1 MANLFDPKIQ
11 ESDLSSKSVVG
22 LERISEVFR
31 VLLWQKSNETGLS
44 PIQIQLLIFI
54 KNHDSSL
61 ANVSQLAR
69 EFNMKKPTISD
80 AVKVLFQK
88 ELITKESGSDARAY
102 TILLTEK
109 GKSVVDSLKDFGE
122 PVKDIL
128 DELDPREKD
137 ALFQS
142 LAKVIFKLNQ
152 RGLIDVQRTCFGCR
166 FYEKSSNGHYCQ
178 FIKKPLLE
186 NEIRLDCGDFQQID
200 S

>member
-1 MANLFDPKIQ
+1 MANLFDPKVQ

-102 TILLTEK
+102 TILLTKK
-109 GKSVVDSLKDFGE
+109 GKLVVDLLKDFGE

-128 DELDPREKD
+128 DELDPKEKD
-137 ALFQS
+137 ALFQALS
-142 LAKVIFKLNQ
+142 KVIFKLNQ

-178 FIKKPLLE
+178 FIKKSLLE
-186 NEIRLDCGDFQQID
+186 NQIRLDCGDFQQID

>member
-1 MANLFDPKIQ
+1 MANLFDPKVQ

-102 TILLTEK
+102 TILLTKK
-109 GKSVVDSLKDFGE
+109 GKLVVDLLKDFGE

-128 DELDPREKD
+128 DELDPKEKD
-137 ALFQS
+137 ALFQALS
-142 LAKVIFKLNQ
+142 KVIFKLNQ

>member
-1 MANLFDPKIQ
+1 MTNLFDPKVQ

-80 AVKVLFQK
+80 AVKILFQK
-88 ELITKESGSDARAY
+88 ELITKESGSDARTY

-109 GKSVVDSLKDFGE
+109 GKSMVDSLKDLGE
-122 PVKDIL
+122 PIKDIL
-128 DELDPREKD
+128 DELDASEKD
-137 ALFQS
+137 ALFQA

-166 FYEKSSNGHYCQ
+166 FYEKSSSGHYCY
-178 FIKKPLLE
+178 FIKKPLLG
-186 NEIRLDCGDFQQID
+186 NGILLDCGDFQPRE